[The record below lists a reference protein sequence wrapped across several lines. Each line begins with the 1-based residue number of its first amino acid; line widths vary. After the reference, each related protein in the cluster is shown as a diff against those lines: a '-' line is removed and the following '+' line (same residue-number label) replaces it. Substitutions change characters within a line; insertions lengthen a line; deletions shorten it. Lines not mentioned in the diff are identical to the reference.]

1 MKGPGIRVLSV
12 FALTAGLVALPT
24 AAQAAGP
31 RIDLKV
37 LVVTDGSSP
46 SVAAMAAQLDSEGVP
61 YDLVDLSAPG
71 RPAITR
77 AFLQDTVG
85 GAARAKYQG
94 VVLPNAA
101 PFGDAAEM
109 TALAEFERQF
119 GVRQISSYVYP
130 TPDVGLDYPSSA
142 GELDGTTAELT
153 ATAKAGAFRYL
164 KGGVPFENLAP
175 SVPETYGYPATPLPD
190 AAGAHFEPYLTSG
203 GKTLAGVYSSGTR
216 SQMVLT
222 FSANQYQTQF
232 RALGHGL
239 VTWLTKGVH
248 LGINRQYFSVHVDD
262 VFARD
267 ARWSGDQ
274 NCTPGENCTDP
285 SVTTPDIRMTPA
297 DVTAAVDWQAQ
308 RAFPLD
314 LYFNGGTSKEIVA
327 NEGGDP
333 LLTAF
338 KQQRTKFRWANHTLD
353 HTYLGC
359 EQDFTVSPWACKKDA
374 QGKPVWQT
382 RAYLKAQIADNRT
395 WAAGQGF
402 ALQAD
407 ELVTGEHSGLK
418 ILPQQPEDNPNLAL
432 AAADTGVKWL
442 GSDASRDFDQRAVG
456 AALTVPRYPMANYF
470 NVGTAAEMADE
481 YNWIYTSR
489 ADGGSGICEDNPQI
503 MTCIDPLDPATGYLG
518 HIVPLDAR
526 ITLAHI
532 LRNDPRPHYVHQS
545 NMAEERILYPLLD
558 RVLAD
563 YGALFAANSPLVN
576 QRMRDNGAELK
587 RQAAW
592 RAASKQVTAYLQ
604 DGKVKVSGAPSGVQV
619 PVTVP
624 EGTRTGLLNLVVFGE
639 KYAGERSAYQTGAV
653 TLTVGAATV

>member
-46 SVAAMAAQLDSEGVP
+46 SVAAMVAQLDSEGVP
-61 YDLVDLSAPG
+61 YDLVDLSAAG
-71 RPAITR
+71 RPAITK

-101 PFGDAAEM
+101 PFSDAAEM
-109 TALAEFERQF
+109 TALAEFEKQF
-119 GVRQISSYVYP
+119 GIRQISSYVYP
-130 TPDVGLDYPSSA
+130 TPDVGLDYPTSA
-142 GELDGTTAELT
+142 GPVDGTTAELT
-153 ATAKAGAFRYL
+153 ASAKAGAFRYL
-164 KGGVPFENLAP
+164 KGSVPFEDLAAGI
-175 SVPETYGYPATPLPD
+175 PETYAYPATPLPD

-203 GKTLAGVYSSGTR
+203 GKTLAGVFTSGAR

-222 FSANQYQTQF
+222 FSANQYQSQF

-267 ARWSGDQ
+267 SRWSADQ
-274 NCTPGENCTDP
+274 NCTPGENCADP
-285 SVTTPDIRMTPA
+285 AITTPDIRMSPD
-297 DVTAAVDWQAQ
+297 DVTYAVNWQAQ

-314 LYFNGGTSKEIVA
+314 MYYNGGPSKQIVA
-327 NEGGDP
+327 DEGGDG

-338 KQQRTKFRWANHTLD
+338 KAQRARFRWANHTLD

-374 QGKPVWQT
+374 QGKTVWQT

-395 WAAGQGF
+395 WASQQGF
-402 ALQAD
+402 AIQPD

-418 ILPQQPEDNPNLAL
+418 IVPQQPEDNPNLPL

-442 GSDASRDFDQRAVG
+442 GSDASRDFEQRPVG

-470 NVGTAAEMADE
+470 NVGTAAEMTDE

-503 MTCIDPLDPATGYLG
+503 MTCIRPLDPATGYQQ
-518 HIVPLDAR
+518 HILPLDAR
-526 ITLAHI
+526 ITLTHI
-532 LRNDPRPHYVHQS
+532 MRNDPRPHYVHQS
-545 NMAEERILYPLLD
+545 NLAEERILYPLLD
-558 RVLAD
+558 KVLAD
-563 YGALFAANSPLVN
+563 YAALFDAGSPLVN
-576 QRMRDNGAELK
+576 QRMRDNGAEMK

-592 RAASKQVTAYLQ
+592 RAAGRQVTAYLQ
-604 DGKVKVSGAPSGVQV
+604 DGKVRISGAPSGVQV

-624 EGTRTGLLNLVVFGE
+624 ENTRTGLLNLVVFGE
-639 KYAGERSAYQTGAV
+639 KYAGERSAYQSGSV
-653 TLTVGAATV
+653 TLTVGATTV

>member
-1 MKGPGIRVLSV
+1 MKGPGIRALSV
-12 FALTAGLVALPT
+12 FALTAGLVALPAT
-24 AAQAAGP
+24 AHAAGP

-37 LVVTDGSSP
+37 LVVTDGASP
-46 SVAAMAAQLDSEGVP
+46 SVAAMAAQLDGEGVP

-71 RPAITR
+71 RPALTR

-85 GAARAKYQG
+85 GAPRAKYQG

-101 PFGDAAEM
+101 PFADAAEAG
-109 TALAEFERQF
+109 ALADFQKQF

-142 GELDGTTAELT
+142 GALDGLTAELT
-153 ATAKAGAFRYL
+153 PAAKAGAFRYL
-164 KGGVPFENLAP
+164 KGPVPFEDL
-175 SVPETYGYPATPLPD
+175 VDTIPETYGYPATPLPPT
-190 AAGAHFEPYLTSG
+190 AGTRFEPYLTSG
-203 GKTLAGVYSSGTR
+203 GKTLAGVYTADGR

-248 LGINRQYFSVHVDD
+248 LGLNRQYFSVHVDD

-267 ARWSGDQ
+267 ARWSTEQD
-274 NCTPGENCTDP
+274 CTPGENCADP

-297 DVTAAVDWQAQ
+297 DVDRAVAWQSQ
-308 RAFPLD
+308 RSFPLD
-314 LYFNGGTSKEIVA
+314 MYYNGGGSDDVVA
-327 NEGGDP
+327 SDGADP
-333 LLTAF
+333 LLAAF
-338 KQQRTKFRWANHTLD
+338 RQQRAKFRWANHTLD

-359 EQDFTVSPWACKKDA
+359 EQDFTVSPWVCKKDA
-374 QGKPVWQT
+374 QGKTVWQS
-382 RAYLKAQIADNRT
+382 RAYLRSQIADNRT
-395 WAAGQGF
+395 WAYLKGF
-402 ALQAD
+402 SLQAD

-418 ILPQQPEDNPNLAL
+418 ITPQQPEDNPNLAL
-432 AAADTGVKWL
+432 AAGDTGIKWL
-442 GSDASRDFDQRAVG
+442 GADASRDFDQRAVG
-456 AALTVPRYPMANYF
+456 GALTVPRYPMANYF

-489 ADGGSGICEDNPQI
+489 AAGGSGLCEDNPQI
-503 MTCIDPLDPATGYLG
+503 MTCIEPLDLATGYLE

-532 LRNDPRPHYVHQS
+532 MRNDPRPHYVHQS
-545 NMAEERILYPLLD
+545 NLAEDRILYPLLD

-563 YGALFAANSPLVN
+563 YGSLFAANSPLVN

-592 RAASKQVTAYLQ
+592 KAASRKVTAYLQ
-604 DGKVKVSGAPSGVQV
+604 DGKVVVSGVPSGTAV
-619 PVTVP
+619 PITVP
-624 EGTRTGLLNLVVFGE
+624 EGTRTGLLNLVVFGD
-639 KYAGERSAYQTGAV
+639 KYAGERSAYQTGNV
-653 TLTVGAATV
+653 TLTVGATSV